1 MMTVAAS
8 TMAAPQD
15 RSAVVRADGSSV
27 FADVADKV
35 RPAVVFIRTERSL
48 SAERA
53 EGETPFDFFREFFPD
68 GDQRQRGRRVPG
80 GGSGFVFD
88 DEGRILTNYHVIRDA
103 EKITVVL
110 DHDPDRES
118 EEFDARVVGFD
129 RHTDIAIIQ
138 VDNAKNLPKVK
149 LGDSDKM
156 RVGDWVMAI
165 GTPFGQLQGTVTV
178 GIVSAKGRSD
188 LNIVGGNATYQNYIQ
203 TDASINFGN
212 SGGPLVNMAGEAIGI
227 NTAINPSG
235 QGIGFAI
242 PINMARNIMAEL
254 IASGRVKYGYLG
266 IALQELDANLAEGMG
281 IDLKHGIV
289 VREVQTG
296 TAAAQAGLQTGDVIV
311 RYDGEDVRDDG
322 RFRLKVAATPVGKK
336 IPVVVYRDGK
346 ERTLQVTLGE
356 RPDEDAVAR
365 APEPA
370 SDAWLGLH
378 VEDASNSDARRTY
391 RLDRGQKGVVVVDV
405 EAGSPADEAELREGD
420 IITEVYSHE
429 VKSIGD
435 FNTVSKK
442 LQERKDPIAFLVKRG
457 RNTTFVTVFPERK

>member
-138 VDNAKNLPKVK
+138 VDNA
-149 LGDSDKM
+149 
-156 RVGDWVMAI
+156 
-165 GTPFGQLQGTVTV
+165 
-178 GIVSAKGRSD
+178 
-188 LNIVGGNATYQNYIQ
+188 
-203 TDASINFGN
+203 
-212 SGGPLVNMAGEAIGI
+212 
-227 NTAINPSG
+227 
-235 QGIGFAI
+235 
-242 PINMARNIMAEL
+242 
-254 IASGRVKYGYLG
+254 
-266 IALQELDANLAEGMG
+266 
-281 IDLKHGIV
+281 
-289 VREVQTG
+289 
-296 TAAAQAGLQTGDVIV
+296 
-311 RYDGEDVRDDG
+311 
-322 RFRLKVAATPVGKK
+322 
-336 IPVVVYRDGK
+336 
-346 ERTLQVTLGE
+346 
-356 RPDEDAVAR
+356 
-365 APEPA
+365 
-370 SDAWLGLH
+370 
-378 VEDASNSDARRTY
+378 
-391 RLDRGQKGVVVVDV
+391 
-405 EAGSPADEAELREGD
+405 
-420 IITEVYSHE
+420 
-429 VKSIGD
+429 
-435 FNTVSKK
+435 
-442 LQERKDPIAFLVKRG
+442 
-457 RNTTFVTVFPERK
+457 